1 MGPSTYIRGFGK
13 RGLRGVTTNRRRP
26 VIVVVE
32 ILFGIRKI
40 LVSIREIL
48 DRVLT
53 AVVVQHAIV
62 EVTCLF
68 D

>member
-1 MGPSTYIRGFGK
+1 MGPATYFRGFGK
-13 RGLRGVTTNRRRP
+13 RGLRGVTTNHHHP

-32 ILFGIRKI
+32 IPFGICKI
-40 LVSIREIL
+40 LVSICELL
-48 DRVLT
+48 DRVT
-53 AVVVQHAIV
+53 AVGVKRTVV

>member
-1 MGPSTYIRGFGK
+1 
-13 RGLRGVTTNRRRP
+13 

-32 ILFGIRKI
+32 ILSGIRKI

-53 AVVVQHAIV
+53 AVVVQHTVV